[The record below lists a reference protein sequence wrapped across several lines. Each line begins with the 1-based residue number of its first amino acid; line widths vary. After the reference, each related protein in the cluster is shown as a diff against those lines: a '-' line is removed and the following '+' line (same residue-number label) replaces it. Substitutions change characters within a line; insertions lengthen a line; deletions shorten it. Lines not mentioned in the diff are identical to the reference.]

1 MRIALVS
8 MPWQALE
15 MPSLQVG
22 LLHALVTRERPA
34 DEVAEYHGWLRWAE
48 FLLEHSDGELTPTEY
63 MTVADD
69 QVFDGFGDW
78 VFSGCLYDDDQWG
91 TEQLTAYAA
100 RTGSSIDS
108 LLRMRPHAA
117 RFIAEAARDVLA
129 TDPDVVGMTTTFL
142 QNVPSLAL
150 AREIKRLRPE
160 VVTVLGGS
168 NCDSV
173 MGHAL
178 HRNHPFLDHVVR
190 GEAER
195 AFPALL
201 AHIERGTAPADV
213 PGVCWWD
220 GGTSRANREPRGTV
234 PIGLLPSPDFDAW
247 QESFDSSPVA
257 EFVEPKL
264 VVEGARGCWW
274 GEKHHCT
281 FCGLNGSLMEFRSKS
296 GEQLWSEI
304 ERLVHRHK
312 LLDVITVDNIISMDY
327 FRDFLPR
334 AAESAWDLR
343 IHYEV
348 KSNLSQEQIALLGRA
363 RVTHVQPGIESL
375 NSRVLGLMDKGVTG
389 ARNVRTMRE
398 CENHALTCVW
408 NYLYGFP
415 GERDEDY
422 TEIIDQMPALRHLQ
436 PPGGATRIALERF
449 SPHFTNPALGFT
461 ERRPADIYQHV
472 YQLPREELEDLVYLF
487 DAPATGIQGEL
498 ERRLVEEI
506 DRWTE
511 AYPSSRLLLEP
522 VTDGPDGGDGEQGD
536 LLVHDER
543 EGWPRRTHRLTHW
556 RAAAFRELEHG
567 RTPAALHRRLAEAGY
582 EVPLDELTAWG
593 RELLAHGLVFKD
605 GDTLLALPT
614 RAVPV
619 RAPGVGAAFPAA
631 LPTPEEVA

>member
-8 MPWQALE
+8 MPWHALE

-22 LLHALVTRERPA
+22 LLHSLIAKERPA
-34 DEVAEYHGWLRWAE
+34 DEVTEYHGWLRWAE
-48 FLLEHSDGELTPTEY
+48 FLLKHSGGELTPQEY

-78 VFSGCLYDDDQWG
+78 VFSGCLYDDEQWG
-91 TEQLTAYAA
+91 VDQLTAYAA
-100 RTGSSIDS
+100 RTGTCVESV
-108 LLRMRPHAA
+108 LRMRPYASE
-117 RFIAEAARDVLA
+117 FIAEAVREVLA
-129 TDPDVVGMTTTFL
+129 SDPDVVGMTSTFL

-168 NCDSV
+168 NCDGV

-178 HRNHPFLDHVVR
+178 HRNHSFLDHVVR
-190 GEAER
+190 GEAEKS
-195 AFPALL
+195 FPSLL
-201 AHIERGTAPADV
+201 AHIERGTSPADV

-220 GGTSRANREPRGTV
+220 GGTSHANREAQGTLPV
-234 PIGLLPSPDFDAW
+234 HLLPSPDYDAW
-247 QESFDSSPVA
+247 QQDIETSPVA

-281 FCGLNGSLMEFRSKS
+281 FCGLNGSLMEFRAKS

-304 ERLVHRHK
+304 TRLVERHK

-334 AAESAWDLR
+334 AAECPWDLR

-348 KSNLSQEQIALLGRA
+348 KSNLSREQIALLARA

-375 NSRVLGLMDKGVTG
+375 NSRVLGLMDKGVSG

-398 CENHALTCVW
+398 CENYALTCVW

-422 TEIIDQMPALRHLQ
+422 TDIIDQLPALRHLQ
-436 PPGGATRIALERF
+436 PPNGATRIALERF
-449 SPHFTNPALGFT
+449 SPHFTNPALGFAT
-461 ERRPADIYQHV
+461 RRPADIYQHV
-472 YQLPREELEDLVYLF
+472 YQLPTEELQDLVFLF
-487 DAPATGIQGEL
+487 DTPAAGIRGEV
-498 ERRLVEEI
+498 ERLLVEEI
-506 DRWTE
+506 DRWAT
-511 AYPSSRLLLEP
+511 AYPSSRLFLEASA
-522 VTDGPDGGDGEQGD
+522 DGDDA
-536 LLVHDER
+536 LVVHDER
-543 EGWPRRTHRLTHW
+543 QGWRQRTHRLTHW
-556 RAAAFRELEHG
+556 RAAAFRELDHG
-567 RTPAALHRRLAEAGY
+567 RTLPALQRHLAEAGH
-582 EVPLDELTAWG
+582 EVPLDTLTEWG
-593 RELLAHGLVFKD
+593 RELLTDGLVFRD
-605 GDTLLALPT
+605 GDTFLALPT
-614 RAVPV
+614 QAVAI
-619 RAPGVGAAFPAA
+619 RAPGQDVWLRTGS
-631 LPTPEEVA
+631 PTPEGVA